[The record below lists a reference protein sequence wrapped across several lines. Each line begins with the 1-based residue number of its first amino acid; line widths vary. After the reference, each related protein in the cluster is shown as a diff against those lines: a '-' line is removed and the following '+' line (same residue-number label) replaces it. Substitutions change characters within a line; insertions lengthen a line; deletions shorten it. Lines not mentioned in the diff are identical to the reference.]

1 MRKLLT
7 VIAVVSLLAA
17 LAVTGVGAASGSA
30 KSLHAAG
37 KTKTVEVS
45 DDFYSPKKITIK
57 RKTTVK
63 WVWKNATTGGGQTD
77 NEHSVVDEKG
87 RFSSAEMDSGTYK
100 HKFKK
105 TGTFNIVC
113 SVHPD
118 TMTMRVKVKKP

>member
-17 LAVTGVGAASGSA
+17 LAVTGVGAASGSR
-30 KSLHAAG
+30 LHAAG
-37 KTKTVEVS
+37 KTRTVEVS
-45 DDFYSPKKITIK
+45 DDFFSPKKITIK

-63 WVWKNATTGGGQTD
+63 WVWKNAATGGPQTD
-77 NEHSVVDEKG
+77 NNHSVVDEKG
-87 RFSSAEMDSGTYK
+87 RFSSEEMDTGTFR

-105 TGTFNIVC
+105 AGTWNIVC

-118 TMTMRVKVKKP
+118 DMTMKVRVKKS

>member
-7 VIAVVSLLAA
+7 VVVVVLVLAA
-17 LAVTGVGAASGSA
+17 LAVTGVGAAAGSGA
-30 KSLHAAG
+30 RLHAAG

-63 WVWKNATTGGGQTD
+63 WVWKNADTGGSQTD
-77 NEHSVVDEKG
+77 NNHSVVDEKG
-87 RFSSAEMDSGTYK
+87 RFSSDEMDTGNFK

-105 TGTFNIVC
+105 AGKFNIVC

-118 TMTMRVKVKKP
+118 TMTMKVTVKK